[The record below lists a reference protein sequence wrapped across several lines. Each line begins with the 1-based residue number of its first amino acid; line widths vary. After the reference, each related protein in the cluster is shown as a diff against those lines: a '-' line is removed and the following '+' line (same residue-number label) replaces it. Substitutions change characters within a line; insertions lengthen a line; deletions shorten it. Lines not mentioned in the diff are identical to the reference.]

1 MKKIL
6 NILIVLTT
14 IVVLASCGEA
24 TVDTTALNAKVEEQ
38 AAAQIDK
45 IQADATTNCEARMV
59 TELKAKTDS
68 ILAAREAAA
77 GAM

>member
-1 MKKIL
+1 M
-6 NILIVLTT
+6 VLST

-24 TVDTTALNAKVEEQ
+24 TVDTAALNAQVEEQ

-45 IQADATTNCEARMV
+45 IQADATINCEARMA
-59 TELKAKTDS
+59 TELKVKTDS
-68 ILAAREAAA
+68 ILAARQAAA